1 MYRVMHEFFED
12 CICSSGLRLYHCTPS
27 SVRQR
32 TVGSTDTSNL
42 DPGIG
47 AAIFVA
53 NITIW
58 RHQPRYDEY

>member
-12 CICSSGLRLYHCTPS
+12 CICSSDLRLYHCTPS

-47 AAIFVA
+47 AAMFVA
-53 NITIW
+53 NIT
-58 RHQPRYDEY
+58 